1 MLKKIIVIVLLVGL
15 VGVLLIGA
23 ANRTLAKTKYEA
35 GGQGRGR
42 LDAAIEDG
50 DLSLRGS
57 AYAEQDQGNGGSSYG
72 RGRRGEDSIDSDLLL
87 GASAYA
93 DQGQENAGN
102 GWGRGRQDLGLEDG
116 SLSTGRDAYNEV
128 GKNGGNGQG
137 RDGTLETHE
146 FIPADPGE
154 LTEAEQEALIF
165 MREEEKLAHDVY
177 LAMYELWGMP
187 IFRNISSSE
196 QSHTEAVKTL
206 LDGYSVSDPA
216 SDKLGVFTNPDL
228 QILYNDL
235 VAQGSQ
241 SLAEAL
247 RVGAAIEEIDILDLQ
262 ERLAQTDN
270 ADIQH
275 VFNNLLQGSNNH
287 LRAFTSTL
295 MTQTGETYQPQF
307 MSPDAYQAIIGAS
320 LEGGSQGRGMMGGRG
335 GRP

>member
-1 MLKKIIVIVLLVGL
+1 MMKKIIVIILLVGL
-15 VGVLLIGA
+15 VGILLIGA
-23 ANRTLAKTKYEA
+23 VNRTLAGTESE
-35 GGQGRGR
+35 GNGQGRGR
-42 LDAAIEDG
+42 
-50 DLSLRGS
+50 
-57 AYAEQDQGNGGSSYG
+57 QDVGL
-72 RGRRGEDSIDSDLLL
+72 EDSDLLF
-87 GASAYA
+87 GDGAYA
-93 DQGQENAGN
+93 DQGQENEGN

-116 SLSTGRDAYNEV
+116 SLSIGRDAYTEA

-137 RDGTLETHE
+137 RDGTSETHE
-146 FIPADPGE
+146 FVPENQGE
-154 LTEAEQEALIF
+154 LSEADKEALIF
-165 MREEEKLAHDVY
+165 MREEEKLARDVY

-187 IFRNISSSE
+187 IFQNISSSE

-206 LDGYSVSDPA
+206 LDGYNVPDPA

-235 VAQGSQ
+235 VARGSH

-270 ADIQH
+270 PDIQH

-295 MTQTGETYQPQF
+295 MTQTSETYQPQF

-320 LEGGSQGRGMMGGRG
+320 IEGGSQGRGMMGGRG